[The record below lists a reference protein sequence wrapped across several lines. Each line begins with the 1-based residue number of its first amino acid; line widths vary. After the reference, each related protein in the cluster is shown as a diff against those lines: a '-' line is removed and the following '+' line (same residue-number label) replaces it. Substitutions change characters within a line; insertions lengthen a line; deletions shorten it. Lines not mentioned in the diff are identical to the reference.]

1 MERVAKDKQ
10 QKRYIFGCYV
20 NFSTSLFN
28 TCLIYPSF
36 LIAGQPVKG
45 GDLNPQSYIKKILDY
60 MSVSFNPLWFDS
72 IGAK

>member
-36 LIAGQPVKG
+36 LIAGQPV
-45 GDLNPQSYIKKILDY
+45 
-60 MSVSFNPLWFDS
+60 
-72 IGAK
+72 